1 MNVKEI
7 QIVLQKT
14 ITWTK
19 KYEKENQEW
28 EKTCIEVGCIEFKTL
43 IKTEVVSKVIIFE
56 KTLEFKHAIITCYG
70 RQMILY
76 NKEFLRPMCGLLYR

>member
-1 MNVKEI
+1 MNVKKI

-19 KYEKENQEW
+19 KYEKGKQEW
-28 EKTCIEVGCIEFKTL
+28 EKPCIELKTL
-43 IKTEVVSKVIIFE
+43 IKTKFISKVIIFE

-70 RQMILY
+70 KQMTISL
-76 NKEFLRPMCGLLYR
+76 

>member
-1 MNVKEI
+1 MNVKKI

-19 KYEKENQEW
+19 KYEKGKQEW
-28 EKTCIEVGCIEFKTL
+28 EKPCIELGCIKLKTL
-43 IKTEVVSKVIIFE
+43 IKTKFVSKVIIFE

-70 RQMILY
+70 KQMTISL
-76 NKEFLRPMCGLLYR
+76 